1 MPLSCIVET
10 QENVLSLT
18 QFNYPKSTKETPH
31 PLLTPFVLISVVYT
45 TLFLIKEEIK
55 MDKNLHV
62 VSSATEEEEENDNLT
77 IADIFENDV
86 LFNAL
91 MAQVHALKNTIE
103 AYVESLE
110 IVPAYAE
117 LLASGLDD
125 LIMYVLQ
132 DIQDYV
138 DDINAEIAESPT
150 TLTTVNRE
158 EDNDNA

>member
-1 MPLSCIVET
+1 
-10 QENVLSLT
+10 
-18 QFNYPKSTKETPH
+18 
-31 PLLTPFVLISVVYT
+31 
-45 TLFLIKEEIK
+45 